1 METETPQNGI
11 ISRDVIV
18 KDKSRNK
25 IQRRIYY
32 YISSITSAVMEKFN
46 SYKRRI
52 DYGLRY
58 IVYILVNV

>member
-1 METETPQNGI
+1 MEF

-46 SYKRRI
+46 IAIK
-52 DYGLRY
+52 GG
-58 IVYILVNV
+58 